1 MTSWARPVP
10 LVGDTTSAAE
20 RAEDPRAWRFDEEQ
34 RRAVYD
40 VIAAR
45 RDIRRFRPDHL
56 EPALVRRL
64 LAAAHAAPSVG
75 HCQPWR
81 FVLVSDA
88 RARERAALIAERERQ
103 RQASLLS
110 EDARRRMLDLQ
121 LDGIAEAPL
130 GIVVCCDRRAAPAG
144 VLGRATFPDTDMWSC
159 ACAIENLWL
168 AARAEGLGV
177 GWVTLFPPDELAGL
191 VGLPPGIETLG
202 WLCIGW
208 PDERPP
214 SPGLER
220 AGWSRRTPLEAVLV
234 HERWDGIG
242 PAAPASAVRAPDQMA
257 VVEARDHADR
267 LLTPPGS
274 LGVLDKAL
282 DRLVALGVQAVEKAS
297 LVLVAADHP
306 VTRYAVST
314 YPSTVTREVLEATVA
329 GESLGA
335 ATARSAGL
343 GVIAVDAGVESW
355 AGPGAGGAGPGGAAV
370 PGAVDLRP
378 LGRRGDLVE
387 ADALSQG
394 DVERLLDGGRR
405 LGASMEA
412 QLVALGEVGVGNTT
426 VAAALS
432 AVLLGLGASE
442 AVGLGAGGDSETL
455 ERKRWVVESALAR
468 ALARPGGLDGPFDA
482 LAVLGG
488 PEFVVLAGLVL
499 GVAQRGGAIVLDGL
513 ATSVAALC
521 AVRAEPGVAAHLVAG
536 QRSREKAHSAVLEEL
551 GLEPLLDLR
560 MRAGEGVGAVL
571 SSQLLTSGLR
581 LRALAGKVDR

>member
-1 MTSWARPVP
+1 MTNWARPVP
-10 LVGDTTSAAE
+10 LVGDKTSAAE
-20 RAEDPRAWRFDEEQ
+20 RAGDPRAWRFEEEQ

-45 RDIRRFRPDHL
+45 RDIRRFRPDQL
-56 EPALVRRL
+56 DPALVRRL

-81 FVLVSDA
+81 FLLVTA
-88 RARERAALIAERERQ
+88 AAARERAALIAERERQ

-177 GWVTLFPPDELAGL
+177 GWVTLFPPEELAGL
-191 VGLPPGIETLG
+191 VGLPQGVETLG
-202 WLCIGW
+202 WLCLGW

-220 AGWSRRTPLEAVLV
+220 AGWSLRTPLEAVVV
-234 HERWDGIG
+234 HERWAGLG
-242 PAAPASAVRAPDQMA
+242 PAAPSSALRAPYQLA
-257 VVEARDHADR
+257 VVEAHDQADR

-282 DRLVALGVQAVEKAS
+282 DRLAALGVQAVEKAS

-335 ATARSAGL
+335 AAALSAGL
-343 GVIAVDAGVESW
+343 AVIAVDAGTD
-355 AGPGAGGAGPGGAAV
+355 GAAV
-370 PGAVDLRP
+370 AGAVDLRA
-378 LGRRGDLVE
+378 LGRRGDLVKT
-387 ADALSQG
+387 DALSSG

-405 LGASMEA
+405 LGATMQD

-432 AVLLGLGASE
+432 AALLGLGVSE
-442 AVGLGAGGDSETL
+442 AVGLGAGGDSATL
-455 ERKRWVVESALAR
+455 ERKRWVVEAALSR
-468 ALARPGGLDGPFDA
+468 ALARPGGLGGPFDA

-488 PEFVVLAGLVL
+488 PEFVVLAGVVL
-499 GVAQRGGAIVLDGL
+499 GVAGRGGAIVLDGL

-521 AVRAEPGVAAHLVAG
+521 AVRVEPGVAAHLVAG
-536 QRSREKAHSAVLEEL
+536 QRSREKAHSVVLEEL

-571 SSQLLTSGLR
+571 STQMLSSGLR
-581 LRALAGKVDR
+581 LRGLTGKVSP